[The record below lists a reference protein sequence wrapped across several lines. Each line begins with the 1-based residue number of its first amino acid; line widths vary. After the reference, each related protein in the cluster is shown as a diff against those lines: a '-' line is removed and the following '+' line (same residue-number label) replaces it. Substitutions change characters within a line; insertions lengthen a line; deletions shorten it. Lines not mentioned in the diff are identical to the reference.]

1 MFALNDQTPPLQ
13 DRPGIIS
20 EKYVTVLGA
29 TQLTGYNSQYLRR
42 LLRNG
47 KLTGMRI
54 GQSWLI
60 LLESLDTYLVSMKAA
75 TDRRCGPKS
84 ISTRKK
90 RRGGPK
96 KQKRLRL

>member
-1 MFALNDQTPPLQ
+1 MFALNDQNPPVQ

-20 EKYVTVLGA
+20 EKYITVLGA

-60 LLESLDTYLVSMKAA
+60 LLESLDIYLVSMKAA
-75 TDRRCGPKS
+75 TDRRCGPKG
-84 ISTRKK
+84 ISTHKK
-90 RRGGPK
+90 RKGGSK

>member
-1 MFALNDQTPPLQ
+1 MFALNDQNLPAQ

-47 KLTGMRI
+47 KLTGMRV

-60 LLESLDTYLVSMKAA
+60 LLESLDAYLVSMKAA
-75 TDRRCGPKS
+75 SDRRCGPKVFT
-84 ISTRKK
+84 TRKK
-90 RRGGPK
+90 RKGGSK

>member
-1 MFALNDQTPPLQ
+1 MFALNDQNPPTQ
-13 DRPGIIS
+13 DHPGIIS

-47 KLTGMRI
+47 KLTGMRV

-60 LLESLDTYLVSMKAA
+60 LLESFDTYIVSMRAA
-75 TDRRCGPKS
+75 TDRRCGPKEV
-84 ISTRKK
+84 STRKK
-90 RRGGPK
+90 RKGGSK
-96 KQKRLRL
+96 KQKRLRS